1 MAWTPGGWKAVQV
14 SWIRGA
20 KYNTGTVQDVYD
32 FLADVL
38 TAITSTGLWEIDPDI
53 HPTAEPFLIDS
64 TNLKWTHGLFLRRAG
79 IVGGAKAC
87 ITYTYRG
94 SSFHGAYRALA
105 GFWSTN
111 NFFGG
116 LCLSVIPPGGG
127 SFDPTQY
134 SGRGFIPDKGVPI
147 QSAFMVD
154 SGNGTGA
161 LYSALALCN
170 GRTDAGWVTFT
181 FLCKDDVI
189 GVFLRSSFIA
199 SGATARGAF
208 YGHIF
213 DDDRVPAPDLETD
226 LPASN
231 YGMVHLSPC
240 VRGDEFQN
248 GNIAQGFNIS
258 FDSAAHPPM
267 KDATSS
273 GAGGGV
279 LKRTATLSEM
289 TDAQYYSVLDGCW
302 ISQMPTGIGI
312 LWQYSKL
319 PQLPVGTS
327 TRCAFSEIGITAA
340 VADNTA
346 SSSRY
351 SRGSATDSSF
361 AWGTLRGDMILA
373 TRPAVWTRGQTFDG
387 KNYIYVGGGCAVGW
401 DASNT
406 VQLFGT

>member
-1 MAWTPGGWKAVQV
+1 MAVTPGGWKAVQV

-20 KYNTGTVQDVYD
+20 KYNTGTAQDVYD
-32 FLADVL
+32 FMADVL
-38 TAITSTGLWEIDPDI
+38 TAIVSTGLWELDPDI
-53 HPTAEPFLIDS
+53 HATAEPFLIDS

-94 SSFHGAYRALA
+94 SSFHSAKRTLA
-105 GFWSTN
+105 GTWDRDN
-111 NFFGG
+111 YFGG
-116 LCLSVIPPGGG
+116 LCLSLIPPGGG
-127 SFDPTQY
+127 VYDPTQY
-134 SGRGFIPDKGVPI
+134 SGRGFIPDKGIPI
-147 QSAFMVD
+147 QSAFMVAT
-154 SGNGTGA
+154 GNGTGA

-170 GRTDAGWVTFT
+170 GRSDSGWVTFT

-213 DDDRVPAPDLETD
+213 DDDRVPAPDLEPD

-240 VRGDEFQN
+240 CFGDEFQN
-248 GNIAQGFNIS
+248 GNNSQGFNIA
-258 FDSAAHPPM
+258 FDSASTPPV
-267 KDATSS
+267 KTQTS
-273 GAGGGV
+273 GGQGGGV
-279 LKRTATLSEM
+279 LKRTASLSEM
-289 TDAQYYSVLDGCW
+289 TDTQYYSVLDGCW

-312 LWQYSKL
+312 PSPYSGS
-319 PQLPVGTS
+319 PGLPVGSS
-327 TRCAFSEIGITAA
+327 TRCTFSEIAITAA
-340 VADNTA
+340 VSDNTA
-346 SSSRY
+346 ASSRY

-373 TRPAVWTRGQTFDG
+373 TRPAVWTRGQTFGG
-387 KNYIYVGGGCAVGW
+387 KKYVYVGGGCAVGW
-401 DASNT
+401 DPNNT
-406 VQLFGT
+406 VTLFST